1 MSTSTSLTGRFFTTL
16 IVLVGFSAPALAQN
30 GTTGGALT
38 LAATLDCIS
47 VRAGFSGDANS
58 NNSVAV
64 QFQKHT
70 GDTGFHPAYSAFV
83 DRRATLSGAANPYA
97 SEARVSIVGLVQ
109 NTTYDV
115 RVTWSDPDGVTSGTV
130 SGTVTTLTSAPPTG
144 GTTITV
150 TDNASLSSALSTVSP
165 GQTIHMNAGTYSPFT
180 VSSSGN
186 SGAWIVVEGASGA
199 TVSGSGVN
207 QNIAV
212 NGNFVVVTNLTLS
225 ASDFYGITIGSGR
238 NNVIVSGNTLQNV
251 SSKCSNGPT
260 TSHYGDTGINIGGGA
275 SNILVLNNS
284 VTSTSL
290 QSCVQPTPFDGPGTG
305 IGFSSCTNCSIKGN
319 SVTGA
324 FRDAISSDDSN
335 NKPFNVDL
343 ANNTVTGYV
352 DDGIESKGDNVNVRM
367 WGNIINSSQA
377 DTCMAGNT
385 NTATNQYGP
394 IYVFRNV
401 CRITGTLMSGGGEIY
416 KFTPAA
422 PAYFFHNSMDA
433 SNGGSGWAAWEFAT
447 PSGPF
452 VSMNNIIKT
461 TGSMSEH
468 SPANSIFDYNI
479 GVSGSSWAYQW
490 NNSTTYASF
499 STFRSGTGQE
509 AHGQS
514 VDPQFSDTALHL
526 KATSPAINA
535 GVVLN
540 NFNSLDSAWPYAS
553 GAPDIGAYETVGT
566 VQTPTAPTNLR
577 IITP

>member
-1 MSTSTSLTGRFFTTL
+1 MTTSTSLTGRLFA
-16 IVLVGFSAPALAQN
+16 VLFVILGFSAPALAQN

-47 VRAGFSGDANS
+47 VRAGFSGDANA

-64 QFQKHT
+64 KFQKHT
-70 GDTGFHPAYSAFV
+70 GDTGLHAAYTPFI
-83 DRRATLSGAANPYA
+83 DRRATLSGSANPYA
-97 SEARVSIVGLVQ
+97 NEARVSIVGLVQ

-115 RVTWSDPDGVTSGTV
+115 QVTWSDPDGVAGGTV
-130 SGTVTTLTSAPPTG
+130 SGTVTTLSSAPPTG
-144 GTTITV
+144 GSTITV

-165 GQTIHMNAGTYSPFT
+165 GQTIHLNAGAYSPFT
-180 VSSSGN
+180 VSRSGT
-186 SGAWIVVEGASGA
+186 SGAWIVIEGASGA

-212 NGNFVVVTNLTLS
+212 NANFVVVRNLTLN
-225 ASDFYGITIGSGR
+225 ASDFYGIIIGSSR
-238 NNVIVSGNTLQNV
+238 NNVIVSGNTLLNV
-251 SSKCSNGPT
+251 STLCATGPT
-260 TSHYGDTGINIGGGA
+260 TSHYGDTGISIGGGA
-275 SNILVLNNS
+275 SNVLVLNNS
-284 VTSTSL
+284 VASASL
-290 QSCVQPTPFDGPGTG
+290 LACVQPSPFDGPGTG
-305 IGFSSCTNCSIKGN
+305 IGFTNCTNCSIKGN

-335 NKPFNVDL
+335 DKPVNVDL

-367 WGNIINSSQA
+367 WGNIINSSEA

-401 CRITGTLMSGGGEIY
+401 CRITGTLQSGGGEIY
-416 KFTPAA
+416 KFTPAG
-422 PAYFFHNSMDA
+422 PSYFFHNTMDA
-433 SNGGSGWAAWEFAT
+433 SAGGSGWAGFEFST

-452 VSMNNIIKT
+452 VSFNNITKT
-461 TGSMSEH
+461 SGSMSEH

-479 GVSGSSWAYQW
+479 GVSGSSWAYLW
-490 NNSTTYASF
+490 NNSTSYSSF
-499 STFRSGTGQE
+499 ATFRSSTGQE

-514 VDPQFSDTALHL
+514 VDPQFSDIVLHL
-526 KATSPAINA
+526 KGTSPAINA

-540 NFNSLDSAWPYAS
+540 NFNSLDSAWPYT
-553 GAPDIGAYETVGT
+553 GPAPDIGAYEGAATVVT
-566 VQTPTAPTNLR
+566 SPTAPSNVR
-577 IITP
+577 IVP